1 MLRGI
6 QVLFST
12 IKDISDARVNLI
24 KFITS
29 RYAVLHTSMLRNIN
43 FSLREDMQTH
53 YVKVWQDYD
62 KLTV

>member
-12 IKDISDARVNLI
+12 
-24 KFITS
+24 FITS

-43 FSLREDMQTH
+43 FSLRREDMQTH
-53 YVKVWQDYD
+53 YVKVWQDDD
-62 KLTV
+62 KLTD